1 MAFFCIFL
9 ILSEN
14 ILYRMSES
22 ELELCSEE
30 VRNRRRRR
38 RKRGAKKKSGFAI
51 FSNQLISGDVTASPG
66 TSSCASVLADR
77 KLSSLELDNLED
89 SLSSTAIAETPP
101 GMSQVSPDGSVVS
114 TQSMWE
120 LGSYEDSGEN
130 DWGSSG
136 LRPIIRSPMMMLAA
150 NDDSSTKVDDIVAGI
165 ESVLSNIQSV
175 AGTQFSRL
183 CVPIDSGRGRRMC
196 LPTRVKS
203 DGFLEVLERVK
214 CKVSNSVDEILSR
227 MNPPE
232 RFGQVFNN
240 LEKGTEMT
248 NVPVLNR
255 RQKRSI
261 LFGAPTNGGT
271 SSLSSSKS

>member
-1 MAFFCIFL
+1 
-9 ILSEN
+9 
-14 ILYRMSES
+14 MSES

-51 FSNQLISGDVTASPG
+51 FSHQLISGDVAASPRS
-66 TSSCASVLADR
+66 SSCASR

-130 DWGSSG
+130 DGGSTG

-183 CVPIDSGRGRRMC
+183 CVPIDSGRRMC
-196 LPTRVKS
+196 IPTTVKS
-203 DGFLEVLERVK
+203 DGFLQVLERVK

-232 RFGQVFNN
+232 KFGQVFNN
-240 LEKGTEMT
+240 LEKRTEMT
-248 NVPVLNR
+248 DVPVLNR

-261 LFGAPTNGGT
+261 LFGAAATNGGT